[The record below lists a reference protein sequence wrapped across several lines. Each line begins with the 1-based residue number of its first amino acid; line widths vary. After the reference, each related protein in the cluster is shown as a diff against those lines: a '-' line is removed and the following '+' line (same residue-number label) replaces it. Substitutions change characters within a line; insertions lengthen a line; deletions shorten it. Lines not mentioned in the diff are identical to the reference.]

1 VHIFLRTSKHKK
13 TNLFAQYFKYISAH
27 FVVLSVAT
35 CFGTFFGTSISS
47 FFGTVFVVFGTVFV
61 FFGTAARFSSRR
73 HVFGRVARRVC
84 FSVSALYFS
93 VSALCFSVSVLL
105 YLLYLLLDLF
115 IGF

>member
-1 VHIFLRTSKHKK
+1 
-13 TNLFAQYFKYISAH
+13 
-27 FVVLSVAT
+27 
-35 CFGTFFGTSISS
+35 
-47 FFGTVFVVFGTVFV
+47 VFV

-73 HVFGRVARRVC
+73 HVFGRVARRVY

-93 VSALCFSVSVLL
+93 VSALCFSVSALCFSVSALL